1 MGGADEL
8 SPHERP
14 ESPRSLLM
22 TNEFDAPALADTE
35 RVALIDES
43 GCLTLLGSDSHSVI
57 PADLSG
63 KVLWEVVHPSDIAA
77 AHRAVR
83 EAFATGAR
91 TTIRVRVQDD
101 GGGWHTVD
109 GSVRRLDGEVP
120 PQAMLAV
127 THVSEGLPIEP
138 RTLDAEEQLRRAGK
152 LEVLGRLA
160 GGISHD
166 FGNLLTIIVNDIGR
180 VLDALPA
187 DSGLRA
193 PAESVRAAAE
203 RAAGMVRHLLAFS
216 RPHSPAPAVLD
227 VNALLDD
234 AEHLLRRLVGEDVS
248 LRIER
253 GRGLWPV
260 HADRTEIEQVLLNLA
275 VNARDAMPG
284 GGVLTIQTR
293 NVPPGGAPADET
305 VAEAGCVSITVTDTG
320 VGMDRDTQARAFD
333 PFFTTKESH
342 QGTGI
347 GLATVRQIASDSGG
361 SVHLES
367 RQGVGTTVTFAIP
380 RAGEVPIR
388 AGAGDAAAIEGG
400 TETLLVVEDEARVR
414 ELVADMLELAGYDV
428 LAAATPSAAEQIS
441 RDAGGTIHLLL
452 TDVVMPEMS
461 GFELS
466 ARLQADR
473 PDLRVVYMSG
483 YPKPMFAEGG
493 GEMPGARFIA
503 KPFDR
508 QALLRSIRQALDVTD
523 AG

>member
-1 MGGADEL
+1 MN
-8 SPHERP
+8 
-14 ESPRSLLM
+14 
-22 TNEFDAPALADTE
+22 NEFDAPALADTE

-83 EAFATGAR
+83 EAFTTGAR

-203 RAAGMVRHLLAFS
+203 RAAGMVETPARLQPSAF
-216 RPHSPAPAVLD
+216 
-227 VNALLDD
+227 
-234 AEHLLRRLVGEDVS
+234 
-248 LRIER
+248 
-253 GRGLWPV
+253 
-260 HADRTEIEQVLLNLA
+260 
-275 VNARDAMPG
+275 
-284 GGVLTIQTR
+284 
-293 NVPPGGAPADET
+293 
-305 VAEAGCVSITVTDTG
+305 
-320 VGMDRDTQARAFD
+320 
-333 PFFTTKESH
+333 
-342 QGTGI
+342 
-347 GLATVRQIASDSGG
+347 
-361 SVHLES
+361 
-367 RQGVGTTVTFAIP
+367 
-380 RAGEVPIR
+380 
-388 AGAGDAAAIEGG
+388 AGAGRARRQCAARRRRAPPPP
-400 TETLLVVEDEARVR
+400 ARWR
-414 ELVADMLELAGYDV
+414 RRLPAHRTWARLVAG
-428 LAAATPSAAEQIS
+428 S
-441 RDAGGTIHLLL
+441 R
-452 TDVVMPEMS
+452 
-461 GFELS
+461 
-466 ARLQADR
+466 
-473 PDLRVVYMSG
+473 
-483 YPKPMFAEGG
+483 
-493 GEMPGARFIA
+493 
-503 KPFDR
+503 
-508 QALLRSIRQALDVTD
+508 
-523 AG
+523 